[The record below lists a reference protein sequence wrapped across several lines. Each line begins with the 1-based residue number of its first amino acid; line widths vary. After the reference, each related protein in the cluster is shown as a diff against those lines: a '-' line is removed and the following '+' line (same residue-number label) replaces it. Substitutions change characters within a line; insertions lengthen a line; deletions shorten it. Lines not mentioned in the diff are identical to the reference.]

1 MSDSGASDAAGE
13 VRRLDEGVADMT
25 DGRPGNGV
33 WGWLGR
39 QFGYV
44 KKAVK
49 ADVTKQVVHR
59 QQKVEEAKLPEKPN
73 VTLRRTVIDEVI
85 VDKQLPA
92 QQRQPVR
99 RDGAERGG
107 GAEAGV

>member
-1 MSDSGASDAAGE
+1 MTDLADGSDNDP
-13 VRRLDEGVADMT
+13 DGVAKMAED
-25 DGRPGNGV
+25 RPGNGV

-49 ADVTKQVVHR
+49 ADVTKEVIHR
-59 QQKVEEAKLPEKPN
+59 QQKVEEAKLPEQPN

-85 VDKQLPA
+85 VDKRLPA
-92 QQRQPVR
+92 PAPPPTKTPQQQENQP
-99 RDGAERGG
+99 
-107 GAEAGV
+107 

>member
-1 MSDSGASDAAGE
+1 VSDLADGSDND
-13 VRRLDEGVADMT
+13 RDGVAKMAEE
-25 DGRPGNGV
+25 RPGNGV

-49 ADVTKQVVHR
+49 ADVTKQIVHR
-59 QQKVEEAKLPEKPN
+59 QEKIEEAKLPEQPN

-85 VDKQLPA
+85 VHKLPA
-92 QQRQPVR
+92 VPAPPGAR
-99 RDGAERGG
+99 RDEPEQGGQAEDLR
-107 GAEAGV
+107 